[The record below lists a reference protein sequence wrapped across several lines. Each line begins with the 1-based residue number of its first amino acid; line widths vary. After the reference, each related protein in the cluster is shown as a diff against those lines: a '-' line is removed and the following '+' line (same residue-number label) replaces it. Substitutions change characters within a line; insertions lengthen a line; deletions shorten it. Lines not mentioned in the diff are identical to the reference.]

1 MGVTDYKK
9 LKVQELKDELA
20 KRGLSTDGL
29 KAVLVERLETAEQ
42 QSKGA
47 KAPPAVSAAPTTQ
60 SQPEVCSR
68 SRVSLLQWKW
78 FIVITTAC
86 IFVALFQSI

>member
-1 MGVTDYKK
+1 MGVMDYKK

-29 KAVLVERLETAEQ
+29 KAVLVERLETADQ

-47 KAPPAVSAAPTTQ
+47 KAPPVSAGPTTQ

-68 SRVSLLQWKW
+68 SRISL
-78 FIVITTAC
+78 
-86 IFVALFQSI
+86 